1 MGNPVF
7 CIFILSGHPVFGR
20 KAFSLVYKPLF
31 VDKLQE
37 AGGVPKLS
45 PQLLAQ
51 DHHLPAAVVTAGPP
65 LFTAQLSSYDSFL
78 TTNSST
84 WGKGKVYTKTFFV
97 TFFKDKHNIDINRYS
112 RKNKLRGERERER
125 KIERKKERE
134 RERRE
139 RYIYYIS

>member
-97 TFFKDKHNIDINRYS
+97 TFFKDKHNIDIN
-112 RKNKLRGERERER
+112 
-125 KIERKKERE
+125 KKK
-134 RERRE
+134 
-139 RYIYYIS
+139 